1 MGSFASVPKD
11 AGDVLGCLPPGESH
25 QLKTKEISTRSIG
38 ALSTAPVP
46 NPGKGFRPVH
56 KLPLIRLFYA
66 SGILFPE
73 RIQTDLLQ
81 LFTFVQQAQPIAATP

>member
-1 MGSFASVPKD
+1 
-11 AGDVLGCLPPGESH
+11 LGV
-25 QLKTKEISTRSIG
+25 
-38 ALSTAPVP
+38 LSTATVP

-66 SGILFPE
+66 SGNLFPE

-81 LFTFVQQAQPIAATP
+81 LFTLLQQAQPTAATP